1 MIGTTFGN
9 YRIDSKL
16 GAGGMGVVYK
26 AFDTELDR
34 PVAIKTLLS
43 ADSDDPSSLARFLR
57 EAKAASRLQHPA
69 IVTIHHFG
77 VEGETRYIVMEFVEG
92 KTLKK
97 VVGGHPL
104 PVQQFCD
111 IAIQVMDALALA
123 HEKGVIH
130 RDLKAENVMV
140 TPRGQAKIL
149 DFGLAKLKEAD
160 TPNPDA
166 ETVFKTQAG
175 LVIGTVSHMSPEQ
188 AMGKEVDARA
198 DIFSIG
204 VVLYEMATGA
214 MPFEAPTPQ
223 ATLARVLDSEP
234 TPVGRLNPEAPAE
247 LERAIHQCLNKN
259 KAFRPDASELLVRL
273 KAIQA
278 MVASDPLATAVG
290 VLPAATPGSGGYG
303 APTGYGSN
311 PAGGTDE
318 YRTPSTAYVPGMSR
332 SGSSVVAPLAPPSAS
347 TRAIYGLVKVT
358 RQLLSLGLW
367 VVPLAYLLYFLIG
380 GEVIKQQAVEGTPIM
395 ALMKALVVPV
405 MQWVDSVFT
414 FQMKS
419 GKWNFMILALG
430 FGAILLRFVLLL
442 PVETVEQKLRL
453 RLDHGQPRTPS
464 RVHRV

>member
-26 AFDTELDR
+26 ALDTELDR

-77 VEGETRYIVMEFVEG
+77 VEGEIRYIVMEFVEG

-97 VVGGHPL
+97 VVGGNPM
-104 PVQQFCD
+104 PTQQFCD
-111 IAIQVMDALALA
+111 IAIQIVDALALA

-149 DFGLAKLKEAD
+149 DFGLAKLKEPENVD
-160 TPNPDA
+160 PDQA
-166 ETVFKTQAG
+166 TMFKTQAG

-204 VVLYEMATGA
+204 VVLYEMATGKMA
-214 MPFEAPTPQ
+214 FEAPSPA
-223 ATLARVLDSEP
+223 ATLARLLDSEP
-234 TPVGRLNPEAPAE
+234 TPVLRLNPEAPPE
-247 LERAIHQCLNKN
+247 MERLIHQCLNKN

-278 MVASDPLATAVG
+278 MVSTDPLATSVG
-290 VLPAATPGSGGYG
+290 VLPAATPGPGYTL
-303 APTGYGSN
+303 PTGYGSN
-311 PAGGTDE
+311 PSARTDE
-318 YRTPSTAYVPGMSR
+318 YRSPSTAYVPGVQG
-332 SGSSVVAPLAPPSAS
+332 SGSSAVALPPPAAS
-347 TRAIYGLVKVT
+347 TRALYNLVKGT
-358 RQLLSLGLW
+358 RKLLALALW
-367 VVPLAYLLYFLIG
+367 VLPLAYFLYFIIG
-380 GEVIKQQAVEGTPIM
+380 GGVIKPSAVEGTVVM
-395 ALMKALVVPV
+395 ALIKAVVVPV
-405 MQWVDSVFT
+405 MQWVESVFT
-414 FQMKS
+414 FRMVS
-419 GKWNFMILALG
+419 GGWNFMVLALG
-430 FGAILLRFVLLL
+430 LAAIVLRFVLLL
-442 PVETVEQKLRL
+442 PVETVEQKLRI
-453 RLDHGQPRTPS
+453 RLDQGQSGRPPS
-464 RVHRV
+464 RVHRT

>member
-57 EAKAASRLQHPA
+57 EAKAASRLQHSA

-77 VEGETRYIVMEFVEG
+77 VEGDTRYIVMEFVEG

-97 VVGGHPL
+97 LIGANPL
-104 PVQQFCD
+104 PVPQFCD
-111 IAIQVMDALALA
+111 IAIQVVDALALA

-149 DFGLAKLKEAD
+149 DFGLAKLREPE

-204 VVLYEMATGA
+204 VVLYEMATGT

-234 TPVGRLNPEAPAE
+234 TPVLRLNPDAPPE
-247 LERAIHQCLNKN
+247 MERLIHQCLNKN

-278 MVASDPLATAVG
+278 LVATDPLATAVG
-290 VLPAATPGSGGYG
+290 VLPAATPGSGGVYI
-303 APTGYGSN
+303 PGYSSE
-311 PAGGTDE
+311 PAAATAD
-318 YRTPSTAYVPGMSR
+318 YRTPSTAYVPGVSR
-332 SGSSVVAPLAPPSAS
+332 GGSSAIAALPPAAAS
-347 TRAIYGLVKVT
+347 TRTIYNVVRGT
-358 RQLLSLGLW
+358 RRLLSLVLW
-367 VVPLAYLLYFLIG
+367 ILPLAYFLYFIIG
-380 GEVIKQQAVEGTPIM
+380 GGLIRQQAVEGTVIM
-395 ALMKALVVPV
+395 GLIRALVVPV

-414 FQMKS
+414 VRMVS
-419 GKWNFMILALG
+419 GGWNFMVLVLG
-430 FGAILLRFVLLL
+430 FAAIVLRFVLLL
-442 PVETVEQKLRL
+442 PVETVEQKLRI
-453 RLDHGQPRTPS
+453 RLDHASGRPPS

>member
-34 PVAIKTLLS
+34 PVAIKMLLS

-57 EAKAASRLQHPA
+57 EAKAASRLQHSA

-97 VVGGHPL
+97 LIGGNPM

-111 IAIQVMDALALA
+111 IAIQVVDALALA

-149 DFGLAKLKEAD
+149 DFGLAKLKEPDVLAAD
-160 TPNPDA
+160 Q

-204 VVLYEMATGA
+204 VVLYEMATGT

-234 TPVGRLNPEAPAE
+234 TPVLRLNPDAPPE
-247 LERAIHQCLNKN
+247 MERLIHQCLNKN

-278 MVASDPLATAVG
+278 LVASDPLATAVG
-290 VLPAATPGSGGYG
+290 VLPAGTPGTYMPGY
-303 APTGYGSN
+303 ASD
-311 PAGGTDE
+311 PAAGTAE
-318 YRTPSTAYVPGMSR
+318 YRSPSTAYVPGVSR
-332 SGSSVVAPLAPPSAS
+332 AGSSVIATLPPASKS
-347 TRAIYGLVKVT
+347 TRTVYNIVRGMRKV
-358 RQLLSLGLW
+358 LSLLLW
-367 VVPLAYLLYFLIG
+367 IIPLAYFLYFIIG
-380 GEVIKQQAVEGTPIM
+380 GGLIKQTAVEGTVVM
-395 ALMKALVVPV
+395 ALIKALVVPV

-414 FQMKS
+414 VRMVS
-419 GKWNFMILALG
+419 GGWNFMVLALG
-430 FGAILLRFVLLL
+430 FGAIMLRFVLLL
-442 PVETVEQKLRL
+442 PIETVEQKLRI
-453 RLDHGQPRTPS
+453 RLDHTSGRAPS